1 MNQEP
6 AIRTLALTGVRTLRQ
21 AAQTYAEFVSALQVP
36 GDLWVNCEDVSEADL
51 SLVQII
57 IAAQRDAA
65 SRGCRLVMS
74 QHPSGALLDV
84 LRRGGF
90 AAANADPASWA
101 AGSAVA

>member
-1 MNQEP
+1 
-6 AIRTLALTGVRTLRQ
+6 
-21 AAQTYAEFVSALQVP
+21 
-36 GDLWVNCEDVSEADL
+36 
-51 SLVQII
+51 VQII